1 MNSCFKLRHHFGP
14 TVRLQSGVLAATEA
28 MVGLAYDAN
37 DTNLYRLEFAGHIE
51 FLDVEKESISANIVQ
66 SVRDLLDYLTRPFT
80 YTFYK
85 VATCGGQEV

>member
-1 MNSCFKLRHHFGP
+1 M
-14 TVRLQSGVLAATEA
+14 RLQSGVLAATEA

-66 SVRDLLDYLTRPFT
+66 SVRDLLDYLIRPFT